1 MPDTSHAPAGNTA
14 ELIICSM
21 KIGSLT
27 DQGSGSTNE
36 DQILAAQPVFAV
48 FDGVTSLNKYVDESG
63 KTGGLLASSIARE
76 TFDKSDKSL
85 LELATEANKRI
96 RSAMHEKGIDTSD
109 KLNLWAT
116 SVAAI
121 RILEK
126 EIEWLTV
133 SDSIIMV
140 FDTHGGHRLPGKFHN
155 HDLAALKLWKELA
168 ARGVENIR
176 EPLNDVIA
184 ENRRRMNIDYGAL
197 NGEPGFVHFVER
209 GTCELENIA
218 HIVLATDGLFVPT
231 ENPEDEGW
239 DQFAALYLA
248 GGIKRIRDFVREREE
263 SDPKCWRYPR
273 FKVHDDI
280 GAIAISF

>member
-21 KIGSLT
+21 KIDSLT

-140 FDTHGGHRLPGKFHN
+140 FDTNGGHRLPGKFHN
-155 HDLAALKLWKELA
+155 HDLATLKLWKELA

-176 EPLNDVIA
+176 EQLNDVIV

-197 NGEPGFVHFVER
+197 NGEPGFVRFVET

-273 FKVHDDI
+273 FKVRDDI